1 MMREKYNPHLR
12 AAILEVVHNQLA
24 NKTPPETSQTFERLL
39 REGKSE
45 DEAKMLIASVVSVEI
60 FEVLK
65 RQEPYNNERFVKAL
79 NSLPELPEG

>member
-1 MMREKYNPHLR
+1 MMREKFNPHLR
-12 AAILEVVHNQLA
+12 AAILEVVDNQLA